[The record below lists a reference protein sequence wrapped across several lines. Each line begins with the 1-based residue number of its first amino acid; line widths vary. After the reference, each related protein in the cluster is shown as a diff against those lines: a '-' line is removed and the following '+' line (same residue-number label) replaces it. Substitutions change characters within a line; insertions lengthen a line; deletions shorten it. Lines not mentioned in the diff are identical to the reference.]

1 MCLAVP
7 ALIIALPEP
16 DTALVDLDGV
26 RLRVSLALLDEVA
39 LGDYVI
45 VHVGFALQ
53 KLDIEEAEAT
63 LAELR
68 ALDASRNQAVP

>member
-7 ALIIALPEP
+7 ALVIAIPEP

-26 RLRVSLALLDEVA
+26 RLRVSLALLEAVA
-39 LGDYVI
+39 VGDYVI

-53 KLDIEEAEAT
+53 KLDVEEAEAT

-68 ALDASRNQAVP
+68 ALGASRDGAAR